1 MRSLRYLANKSVV
14 ASWLSPSETV
24 AAKAKPIVKA
34 LVGVEVT
41 NDGESEIQV
50 GVFLSLSSIIVI
62 ASLAF
67 AT

>member
-1 MRSLRYLANKSVV
+1 
-14 ASWLSPSETV
+14 V